1 MAPNQTMAS
10 SPVQNRGNDRNAPAG
25 TETGEKSYFTLPRT
39 STIGHTPSN
48 STSKV
53 YPNPASE
60 PFSSANGEP
69 TSFGTFMGFR
79 HEDAGGRRQ
88 LGSSSFGGNG
98 VGSGFP
104 PKATFVPG
112 DRDGSRPDDVMNRM
126 SLPPFSQADSTS
138 GPNRTS
144 YTHLARNSTS
154 FASPRPVHS
163 AHPSFHSETQAFEP
177 RFANG
182 QMDLNTGL
190 AKLDLSDHNLLAQQN
205 SQRPNFVPYP
215 SYDPSYNR
223 LKSPIAGDEASVS
236 QAPPYA
242 PDGAA
247 ELPLGYPAGVPRL
260 GDRDSTSPNGYNRGM
275 NAAFY
280 SAGGTTPVTA
290 TPYRTSSGNRLSNH
304 ASEGQAALLDRKLR
318 GVQQQE
324 PEFVLPAG
332 RHPMQ
337 TRLHF
342 PAYELPGFGAPPIAP
357 FPGLYPMA
365 PFNNL
370 GPTTIVPRGPHR
382 EHDSSQVVRSALL
395 EEFRSNNKGNK
406 RYELKVKFDL
416 FGFMAG
422 GSLVTFIS
430 LTDIRTSTTI
440 LLNLVAINMARVS
453 FNKSWRRRTA
463 TRKNRSSGKSNRTP
477 CS

>member
-1 MAPNQTMAS
+1 MFQTSESDGWSGRRNLPWGTVNATTGSLSMAPNQTMAS

-163 AHPSFHSETQAFEP
+163 AHPS
-177 RFANG
+177 
-182 QMDLNTGL
+182 
-190 AKLDLSDHNLLAQQN
+190 
-205 SQRPNFVPYP
+205 
-215 SYDPSYNR
+215 
-223 LKSPIAGDEASVS
+223 
-236 QAPPYA
+236 
-242 PDGAA
+242 
-247 ELPLGYPAGVPRL
+247 
-260 GDRDSTSPNGYNRGM
+260 
-275 NAAFY
+275 
-280 SAGGTTPVTA
+280 
-290 TPYRTSSGNRLSNH
+290 
-304 ASEGQAALLDRKLR
+304 
-318 GVQQQE
+318 
-324 PEFVLPAG
+324 
-332 RHPMQ
+332 
-337 TRLHF
+337 
-342 PAYELPGFGAPPIAP
+342 
-357 FPGLYPMA
+357 
-365 PFNNL
+365 
-370 GPTTIVPRGPHR
+370 
-382 EHDSSQVVRSALL
+382 
-395 EEFRSNNKGNK
+395 
-406 RYELKVKFDL
+406 
-416 FGFMAG
+416 
-422 GSLVTFIS
+422 
-430 LTDIRTSTTI
+430 
-440 LLNLVAINMARVS
+440 
-453 FNKSWRRRTA
+453 
-463 TRKNRSSGKSNRTP
+463 
-477 CS
+477 